1 MIPLQ
6 LNYAS
11 LFLTALTLFVLFLPQ
26 FSLAQDHV
34 FGSWTAWFNNVRFN
48 DKWGMNNDIQFR
60 GGRDWSANS
69 LLLVRSGINYHVN
82 TQQTASLGYATTLVT
97 NELQANGPRIT
108 EHRIWQQY
116 VINSPVLS
124 IPVQHRFRLEQR
136 FLKRPDETAFAKR
149 ARYFIRGI
157 IPISQP
163 LKAPFHRGVYMSFQ
177 NELFFN
183 IHNQKALNG
192 RLFDQNRAYASL
204 GFRFSGKYD
213 LEAGYMNQFLLRNT
227 TSNGIIHIFQLA
239 GYTRL

>member
-1 MIPLQ
+1 M
-6 LNYAS
+6 
-11 LFLTALTLFVLFLPQ
+11 LTLCVLFLPQ

-48 DKWGMNNDIQFR
+48 HKWGMNNDIQLR
-60 GGRDWSANS
+60 GGRDWTTNS
-69 LLLVRSGINYHVN
+69 LLLVRPGVNYYVN
-82 TQQTASLGYATTLVT
+82 AQQTASLGYATTLVT
-97 NELQANGPRIT
+97 NELAANSRRIT

-116 VINSPVLS
+116 IINSPMLN

-136 FLKRPDETAFAKR
+136 FLQRPDEKAFAKR

-157 IPISQP
+157 IPVSQP
-163 LKAPFHRGVYMSFQ
+163 LKTSFHRGLFMSLQ

-192 RLFDQNRAYASL
+192 RFFDQNRAYASL

-227 TSNGIIHIFQLA
+227 TPNSMTHIFQLA